1 MASHRWRHVWDDS
14 PPPQYQGGVRSPFLR
29 DLAGPPSWLPPSEGS
44 RRRLAHHAPLYQSPS
59 FPTGG
64 RGMKSLCTGSP
75 MGEPA
80 PPGRVLT
87 PPNPRLV
94 QSEGGAQARVHP
106 SLRLLRVRWG
116 GGTRRPPDLSHPPDG
131 ARASPLGRQRPPG
144 PAPVLPV
151 FGHR

>member
-1 MASHRWRHVWDDS
+1 
-14 PPPQYQGGVRSPFLR
+14 
-29 DLAGPPSWLPPSEGS
+29 
-44 RRRLAHHAPLYQSPS
+44 
-59 FPTGG
+59 
-64 RGMKSLCTGSP
+64 MKSLCTGSP
-75 MGEPA
+75 TGEPA

>member
-1 MASHRWRHVWDDS
+1 
-14 PPPQYQGGVRSPFLR
+14 
-29 DLAGPPSWLPPSEGS
+29 
-44 RRRLAHHAPLYQSPS
+44 
-59 FPTGG
+59 
-64 RGMKSLCTGSP
+64 MKSLCTGSP

-106 SLRLLRVRWG
+106 SLRLLRLRCVCG
-116 GGTRRPPDLSHPPDG
+116 GGVTSGPPDLSHPPDG

>member
-1 MASHRWRHVWDDS
+1 
-14 PPPQYQGGVRSPFLR
+14 
-29 DLAGPPSWLPPSEGS
+29 
-44 RRRLAHHAPLYQSPS
+44 
-59 FPTGG
+59 
-64 RGMKSLCTGSP
+64 MKSLCTGSP

-116 GGTRRPPDLSHPPDG
+116 GGTRRPPDLASIWIQILASFPP
-131 ARASPLGRQRPPG
+131 RIYRREVKTTLSQEPITGRGFEPENTERG
-144 PAPVLPV
+144 RS
-151 FGHR
+151 GEG